1 MLRSTQLVE
10 GGRALRLRYLLIA
23 PAGAA
28 VALLLWYAATVAW
41 ALVLRRV
48 AQSVSALELDEADVA
63 EGCGAETANTVNET
77 YARARTMLER
87 RRRST
92 PDRSGQGGPRTDRLR
107 LIALFLEAGAVADLE
122 LIANVGTLL

>member
-1 MLRSTQLVE
+1 MLRSTQLFE

-28 VALLLWYAATVAW
+28 AVLLWYAATVAW
-41 ALVLRRV
+41 AYVRRRV

-63 EGCGAETANTVNET
+63 EGCGAETPNTVNET

-92 PDRSGQGGPRTDRLR
+92 PDRSGQGRTDRLR
-107 LIALFLEAGAVADLE
+107 LIALVLEAGAVADLE

>member
-1 MLRSTQLVE
+1 MLRSTQLFE

-28 VALLLWYAATVAW
+28 VVLLWYAATVAW
-41 ALVLRRV
+41 AFVLRRV

-63 EGCGAETANTVNET
+63 EECVAETANTVNGT

-92 PDRSGQGGPRTDRLR
+92 PDRSGREFSP
-107 LIALFLEAGAVADLE
+107 E
-122 LIANVGTLL
+122 LTTRPS

>member
-1 MLRSTQLVE
+1 MLRSTQLFE

-28 VALLLWYAATVAW
+28 AVLLWYAATVAW
-41 ALVLRRV
+41 AYVRRRV

-63 EGCGAETANTVNET
+63 EGCGAETPNTVNET

-92 PDRSGQGGPRTDRLR
+92 PDRSGQGGRRTDRLR
-107 LIALFLEAGAVADLE
+107 LSALVLEAGAVADLE